1 MKPSKRCVDLVK
13 KFEGLKLKS
22 YQCPA
27 KVWTIGYG
35 STRWYDETP
44 VREGQEISI
53 EMAEKLLMN
62 DLQKFANH
70 INLNVSQNQFDALV
84 SFCYNLGLGNF
95 NNSTLKKKVI
105 ANPED
110 ESIKDEFLKW
120 GKAKINGVLK
130 ELPGLMKRRLSE
142 SNLYY
147 DKTTISTTIQDKI
160 S

>member
-1 MKPSKRCVDLVK
+1 MKPSQRCVDLVK
-13 KFEGLKLKS
+13 KYEGLRLKS

-35 STRWYDETP
+35 TTRWIDETP

-53 EMAEKLLMN
+53 EMAEKLLLN

-147 DKTTISTTIQDKI
+147 DKDTISTTVQGKT

>member
-1 MKPSKRCVDLVK
+1 MKPSKRCIDLVK

-22 YQCPA
+22 YQCQA

-105 ANPED
+105 VNPED

-147 DKTTISTTIQDKI
+147 DKDTISTTIQGKI